1 MIFKVENTSKPI
13 LDIFPIKNDTISINS
28 LEELMRFLEK
38 YPNGVYIKRYP
49 LTIKPMNF
57 QP

>member
-13 LDIFPIKNDTISINS
+13 LDIFPIKNNTISINS
-28 LEELMRFLEK
+28 LEELMRYIEK
-38 YPNGVYIKRYP
+38 YPNGVYIKRNP
-49 LTIKPMNF
+49 LTIKPINF